1 MKIKADTK
9 LIRRLMFTQTEDMN
23 DLLSELLKDMGCDVR
38 EDKSGNLIATK
49 GDIVGAPVLIAHT
62 DTVLRTEPLHIVVL
76 NEWIMAID
84 GDGKQAA
91 TGADD
96 RAGCAAILQ
105 LIPRLQDV
113 ICIFMAYEE
122 HGGLGAQGFE
132 LELIQGASIV
142 IELDRRITSKVASDA
157 IWSTNGITIAS
168 AACKRALKSVFS
180 RYGYKYNEGTFTD
193 VGELKHNGLIPS
205 CFNLS
210 IGYMREHSSTEVLY
224 LPAYMRAL
232 DCALAIIKACKGRQ
246 YPHEPVSTSRYIGR
260 EVYALD
266 APKMTRKER
275 KQARRMRQAQ
285 LEYFED
291 NMTSGPV
298 FGDPLYCEG
307 CGCTAETSQLHG
319 MSLCEDCLK
328 IWGGGSRV

>member
-1 MKIKADTK
+1 
-9 LIRRLMFTQTEDMN
+9 
-23 DLLSELLKDMGCDVR
+23 
-38 EDKSGNLIATK
+38 
-49 GDIVGAPVLIAHT
+49 
-62 DTVLRTEPLHIVVL
+62 
-76 NEWIMAID
+76 MAID

-122 HGGLGAQGFE
+122 HGALGAQGFE
-132 LELIQGASIV
+132 LELIQGACIV
-142 IELDRRITSKVASDA
+142 IELDRRIASKVASDA

-168 AACKRALKSVFS
+168 AACKRALKNTFS
-180 RYGYKYNEGTFTD
+180 RYGYKYNEGIFTD

-224 LPAYMRAL
+224 LPAYIRAL
-232 DCALAIIKACKGRQ
+232 DCALAVIKACKGKQ
-246 YPHEPVSTSRYIGR
+246 YPHGPVSTSSRWAEWPTGSIGR
-260 EVYALD
+260 TWGD

-285 LEYFED
+285 LTYYED
-291 NMTSGPV
+291 NMIDTGAT

-307 CGCTAETSQLHG
+307 CGCTADTTQLHG
-319 MSLCEDCLK
+319 MALCEDCLK
-328 IWGGGSRV
+328 LWGGGSRV